1 MESLTSNEIKKDKN
15 KNIKLKLVQEKR
27 LNVFVL
33 FLFLSFLI
41 SLLVKLSNNYTQ
53 TLNFEFSPTGLKSNE
68 VIISEVPKSI
78 NVTIS
83 GRGFELLKYYIE
95 KPVIEVDFSQ
105 LRKNNTQYVWSES
118 EQLDKIINHF
128 DSKIVVKSIN
138 PDTVFFPFDSQFIK
152 KVPVMVIVNPT
163 FAVGFDLID
172 DFRSSPDS
180 ITVTGPESML
190 KIINSVSTKK
200 IELNEINSAVDF
212 SVELNIS
219 PSLSQLN
226 FSHQSVSVVANVG
239 KFTEGMVNVP
249 VTIVNVPEDLIIN
262 FFPKEISVVFYS
274 SLEAYANINEADFI
288 VECDFNLLTADNNY
302 LNPVLVKQPLD
313 VKTAQLK
320 ITQLEFIIT
329 STNE

>member
-1 MESLTSNEIKKDKN
+1 MTKKN

-105 LRKNNTQYVWSES
+105 LRKNNTQYVWSKS

-138 PDTVFFPFDSQFIK
+138 PDTVVFPFDSQFIK

-212 SVELNIS
+212 PVELNIS

>member
-1 MESLTSNEIKKDKN
+1 MTKKT
-15 KNIKLKLVQEKR
+15 KNIKTKSAQEKR

-41 SLLVKLSNNYTQ
+41 SLLVKLSNNSTQ
-53 TLNFEFSPTGLKSNE
+53 TLNFELYPTDLKSNE

-78 NVTIS
+78 NITIS

-105 LRKNNTQYVWSES
+105 IRKNNTQYIWLKS
-118 EQLDKIINHF
+118 EQLDKIINYF

-138 PDTVFFPFDSQFIK
+138 PDTVVFPFDSQFVK
-152 KVPVMVIVNPT
+152 KLPVVAMVNST
-163 FAVGFDLID
+163 FAVGFDLIG

-180 ITVTGPESML
+180 ITVIGPESIL
-190 KIINSVSTKK
+190 KTISSVPTKK
-200 IELNEINSAVDF
+200 IELNEINSSVDIP
-212 SVELNIS
+212 VELNIS

-226 FSHQSVSVVANVG
+226 LSHQSVSVVAKVG
-239 KFTEGMVNVP
+239 KFTEGTVNVP

-262 FFPKEISVVFYS
+262 FFPKEIPVVFYS
-274 SLEAYANINEADFI
+274 SLEAYASINATDFS

-302 LNPVLVKQPLD
+302 LNPVLVKHPLD

-320 ITQLEFIIT
+320 ITQLEFII
-329 STNE
+329 SSKNE

>member
-1 MESLTSNEIKKDKN
+1 MTKKT
-15 KNIKLKLVQEKR
+15 KNIKTKLAQEKR
-27 LNVFVL
+27 FNVFVL

-41 SLLVKLSNNYTQ
+41 SLLVKLSNNSTQ
-53 TLNFEFSPTGLKSNE
+53 TLNFELSPTELKSNE

-118 EQLDKIINHF
+118 EQLDKIINYF
-128 DSKIVVKSIN
+128 DSKVVVKSIN
-138 PDTVFFPFDSQFIK
+138 PDTVVFPFDSQFIK
-152 KVPVMVIVNPT
+152 KVPVVVIVNPT

-180 ITVTGPESML
+180 ITIIGPESIL
-190 KIINSVSTKK
+190 KTINSVQTKK
-200 IELNEINSAVDF
+200 IELNEINSSVDIP
-212 SVELNIS
+212 VELNIS
-219 PSLSQLN
+219 QSLSQLN
-226 FSHQSVSVVANVG
+226 FSHQSVSVVANIG
-239 KFTEGMVNVP
+239 KFTEGIVNVP

-274 SLEAYANINEADFI
+274 SLDAYVSIDETDFT

-302 LNPVLVKQPLD
+302 LNPVLVKQPFD

>member
-1 MESLTSNEIKKDKN
+1 MTKKN
-15 KNIKLKLVQEKR
+15 KNIKLKSVQEKR

-190 KIINSVSTKK
+190 NIINSVSTKK

-212 SVELNIS
+212 PVELNIS

-274 SLEAYANINEADFI
+274 SLDAYANINEADFI

>member
-1 MESLTSNEIKKDKN
+1 MTKKN

-118 EQLDKIINHF
+118 EQLDKIINYF

-138 PDTVFFPFDSQFIK
+138 PDTVVFPFDSQFIK
-152 KVPVMVIVNPT
+152 KVPVVVIVNPT

-180 ITVTGPESML
+180 ITVIGPESIL
-190 KIINSVSTKK
+190 KTINSVQTKK
-200 IELNEINSAVDF
+200 IELNEINSSVIIP
-212 SVELNIS
+212 VELNIS

-239 KFTEGMVNVP
+239 KFTEGIVNVP

-274 SLEAYANINEADFI
+274 SLEAYASIDETDFT

-302 LNPVLVKQPLD
+302 LNPVLVKQPFD

-329 STNE
+329 SVNE

>member
-1 MESLTSNEIKKDKN
+1 MTKKT
-15 KNIKLKLVQEKR
+15 KNIKLKSAQEKR

-41 SLLVKLSNNYTQ
+41 SLLVKLSNNSTQ
-53 TLNFEFSPTGLKSNE
+53 TLSFELSPTELKSNE

-105 LRKNNTQYVWSES
+105 LRKNNTQYVWTES
-118 EQLDKIINHF
+118 EQLDKIINYF

-138 PDTVFFPFDSQFIK
+138 PDTVVFPFDSQFIK
-152 KVPVMVIVNPT
+152 KVPVVVIVNPT

-180 ITVTGPESML
+180 ITVIGPESIL
-190 KIINSVSTKK
+190 KTINSVQTKK
-200 IELNEINSAVDF
+200 IELNEINSSVDIPA
-212 SVELNIS
+212 ELNIS

-226 FSHQSVSVVANVG
+226 LSHQSVSVVANVG
-239 KFTEGMVNVP
+239 KFTEGIVNVP

-274 SLEAYANINEADFI
+274 SLEAYASIDGTDFT

-302 LNPVLVKQPLD
+302 LNPVLVKQPFD

>member
-1 MESLTSNEIKKDKN
+1 MTKKN

-138 PDTVFFPFDSQFIK
+138 PDTVVFPFDSQFIK

-212 SVELNIS
+212 PVELNIS

-274 SLEAYANINEADFI
+274 SLDAYANINEADFI

>member
-1 MESLTSNEIKKDKN
+1 MTKKN

-138 PDTVFFPFDSQFIK
+138 PDTVVFPFDSQFIK

-249 VTIVNVPEDLIIN
+249 VTIVNVPDDLIIN

>member
-1 MESLTSNEIKKDKN
+1 MTKKN
-15 KNIKLKLVQEKR
+15 KNIKLKSVQEKR

-138 PDTVFFPFDSQFIK
+138 PDTVVFPFDSQFIK

-200 IELNEINSAVDF
+200 LELNEINSAVDIP
-212 SVELNIS
+212 VELNIS

>member
-1 MESLTSNEIKKDKN
+1 MTKKN
-15 KNIKLKLVQEKR
+15 KNIKLKSVQEKR

-138 PDTVFFPFDSQFIK
+138 PDTVVFPFDSQFIK

-212 SVELNIS
+212 PVELNIS

-239 KFTEGMVNVP
+239 KFTEGMVNIP

>member
-1 MESLTSNEIKKDKN
+1 MTKKN

-138 PDTVFFPFDSQFIK
+138 PDTVVFPFDSQFIK

-212 SVELNIS
+212 PVELNIS

-239 KFTEGMVNVP
+239 KFTEGVVNVP

>member
-1 MESLTSNEIKKDKN
+1 MTKKT
-15 KNIKLKLVQEKR
+15 KNIKLKSAQEKR

-41 SLLVKLSNNYTQ
+41 SLLVKLSNNSTQ
-53 TLNFEFSPTGLKSNE
+53 TLNFELSPTGLKSNE

-118 EQLDKIINHF
+118 EQLDKIINYF

-138 PDTVFFPFDSQFIK
+138 PDTVVFPFDSQFIK
-152 KVPVMVIVNPT
+152 KVPVVVIVNPT

-180 ITVTGPESML
+180 ITVIGPESIL
-190 KIINSVSTKK
+190 KTINSVPTKK
-200 IELNEINSAVDF
+200 IELNEINSSVDIP
-212 SVELNIS
+212 VELNIS

-274 SLEAYANINEADFI
+274 SLEAYASINELTSS

>member
-1 MESLTSNEIKKDKN
+1 MTKKT
-15 KNIKLKLVQEKR
+15 KNIKLKSAQEKR

-41 SLLVKLSNNYTQ
+41 SLLVKLSNNSTQ
-53 TLNFEFSPTGLKSNE
+53 TLNFELSPTELKSNE

-118 EQLDKIINHF
+118 EQLDKIINYF

-138 PDTVFFPFDSQFIK
+138 PDTVVFPFDSQFIK
-152 KVPVMVIVNPT
+152 KVPVVVIVNPT

-180 ITVTGPESML
+180 ITVIGPESIL
-190 KIINSVSTKK
+190 KTINSVQTKK
-200 IELNEINSAVDF
+200 IELNEINSSVIIP
-212 SVELNIS
+212 VELNIS

-239 KFTEGMVNVP
+239 KFTEGVVNVP

-274 SLEAYANINEADFI
+274 SLEAYASIDGTDFT

-302 LNPVLVKQPLD
+302 LNPVLVKQPFD

>member
-1 MESLTSNEIKKDKN
+1 MTKKN
-15 KNIKLKLVQEKR
+15 KNIKLKSVQEKR

-138 PDTVFFPFDSQFIK
+138 PDTVVFPFDSQFIK
-152 KVPVMVIVNPT
+152 KVPVTVVVNPT

-212 SVELNIS
+212 PVELNIS

>member
-1 MESLTSNEIKKDKN
+1 MTKKN

-138 PDTVFFPFDSQFIK
+138 PDTVVFPFDSQFIK

-274 SLEAYANINEADFI
+274 SLEAYANINEADFT

>member
-1 MESLTSNEIKKDKN
+1 MTKKN
-15 KNIKLKLVQEKR
+15 KNIKLKFAQEKR

-138 PDTVFFPFDSQFIK
+138 PDTVVFPFDSQFIK

>member
-1 MESLTSNEIKKDKN
+1 MTKKN

-105 LRKNNTQYVWSES
+105 LRKNNTQYVWSKS

-212 SVELNIS
+212 PVELNIS

>member
-1 MESLTSNEIKKDKN
+1 MTKKN

-138 PDTVFFPFDSQFIK
+138 PDTVVFPFDSQFIK

-212 SVELNIS
+212 PVELNIS

-274 SLEAYANINEADFI
+274 SLEAYANINEADFT

>member
-1 MESLTSNEIKKDKN
+1 MTKKN

-53 TLNFEFSPTGLKSNE
+53 TLNFELSPTGLKSNE

-138 PDTVFFPFDSQFIK
+138 PDTVVFPFDSQFIK

-212 SVELNIS
+212 PVELNIS

>member
-1 MESLTSNEIKKDKN
+1 MTKKN

-118 EQLDKIINHF
+118 EQQDKIINYF

-138 PDTVFFPFDSQFIK
+138 PDTVVFPFDSQFIK
-152 KVPVMVIVNPT
+152 KVPVVVIVNPT

>member
-1 MESLTSNEIKKDKN
+1 MTKKN
-15 KNIKLKLVQEKR
+15 KNIKLKSVQEKR

-212 SVELNIS
+212 PVELNIS

-274 SLEAYANINEADFI
+274 SLDAYANINEADFI

>member
-1 MESLTSNEIKKDKN
+1 MTKKN

-95 KPVIEVDFSQ
+95 KPVIEVDFTQ
-105 LRKNNTQYVWSES
+105 LRKNNTQYVWSKS

-138 PDTVFFPFDSQFIK
+138 PDTVVFPFDSQFIK

-212 SVELNIS
+212 PVELNIS

>member
-1 MESLTSNEIKKDKN
+1 MTKKN
-15 KNIKLKLVQEKR
+15 KNIKLKSVQEKR

-138 PDTVFFPFDSQFIK
+138 PDTVVFPFDSQFIK

-212 SVELNIS
+212 PVELNIS

>member
-1 MESLTSNEIKKDKN
+1 MTKKN

-138 PDTVFFPFDSQFIK
+138 PDTVVFPFDSQFIK
-152 KVPVMVIVNPT
+152 KVPVVVIVNPT

>member
-1 MESLTSNEIKKDKN
+1 MTKKN
-15 KNIKLKLVQEKR
+15 KNIKLKSVQEKR

-212 SVELNIS
+212 PVELNIS

>member
-1 MESLTSNEIKKDKN
+1 MTKKT
-15 KNIKLKLVQEKR
+15 KNIKTKSAQEKR

-41 SLLVKLSNNYTQ
+41 SLLVKLSNNSTQ
-53 TLNFEFSPTGLKSNE
+53 TLNFELSPTELKSNE

-118 EQLDKIINHF
+118 EQLDKIINYF

-138 PDTVFFPFDSQFIK
+138 PDTVVFPFDSQFIK
-152 KVPVMVIVNPT
+152 KVPVVVIVNPT

-180 ITVTGPESML
+180 ITVIGPESIL
-190 KIINSVSTKK
+190 KTINSVQTKK
-200 IELNEINSAVDF
+200 IELNEINSSVDIP
-212 SVELNIS
+212 VELNIS

-226 FSHQSVSVVANVG
+226 LSHQSVSVVANVG
-239 KFTEGMVNVP
+239 KFTEGIVNVP

-274 SLEAYANINEADFI
+274 SLEAYASIDGTDFT

-302 LNPVLVKQPLD
+302 LNPVLVKQPFD

>member
-1 MESLTSNEIKKDKN
+1 MTKKT
-15 KNIKLKLVQEKR
+15 KNIKLKSAQEKR

-41 SLLVKLSNNYTQ
+41 SLLVKLSNNSTQ
-53 TLNFEFSPTGLKSNE
+53 TLSFELSPTELKSNE

-105 LRKNNTQYVWSES
+105 LRKNNTQYVWTES
-118 EQLDKIINHF
+118 EQLDKIINYF
-128 DSKIVVKSIN
+128 DSKVVVKSIN
-138 PDTVFFPFDSQFIK
+138 PDTVVFPFDSQFIK
-152 KVPVMVIVNPT
+152 KVPVVVIVNPT

-180 ITVTGPESML
+180 ITVIGPESIL
-190 KIINSVSTKK
+190 KTINSVQTKK
-200 IELNEINSAVDF
+200 IELNEINSSVDIPA
-212 SVELNIS
+212 ELNIS

-239 KFTEGMVNVP
+239 KFTEGVVNVP

-274 SLEAYANINEADFI
+274 SLEAYASIDGTDFT

-302 LNPVLVKQPLD
+302 LNPVLVKQPFD

>member
-1 MESLTSNEIKKDKN
+1 MTKKT
-15 KNIKLKLVQEKR
+15 KNIKTKSAQEKR

-41 SLLVKLSNNYTQ
+41 SLLVKLSNNSTQ
-53 TLNFEFSPTGLKSNE
+53 TLNFELSPTELKSNE
-68 VIISEVPKSI
+68 VIISEVPKLI

-138 PDTVFFPFDSQFIK
+138 PDTVVFPFDSQFIK

-212 SVELNIS
+212 PVELNIS

>member
-1 MESLTSNEIKKDKN
+1 MTKKT
-15 KNIKLKLVQEKR
+15 KNIKTKSAQEKR

-41 SLLVKLSNNYTQ
+41 SLLVKLSNNSTQ
-53 TLNFEFSPTGLKSNE
+53 TLSFELSPTELKSNE

-95 KPVIEVDFSQ
+95 KPVIEVDFYQ
-105 LRKNNTQYVWSES
+105 LRKNNTQYVWTES
-118 EQLDKIINHF
+118 EQLDKIINYF

-138 PDTVFFPFDSQFIK
+138 PDTVVFPFDSQFIK

-212 SVELNIS
+212 PVELNIS